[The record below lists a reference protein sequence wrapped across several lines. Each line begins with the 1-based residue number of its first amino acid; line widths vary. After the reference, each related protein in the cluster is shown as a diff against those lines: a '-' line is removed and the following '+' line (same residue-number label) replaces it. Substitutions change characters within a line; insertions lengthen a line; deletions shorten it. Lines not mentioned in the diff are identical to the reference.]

1 MHLGHLRQR
10 WAPAGLDMAK
20 LIKQFG
26 LLVILLALSTMACA
40 IPGIN
45 LNPTPPIQPTPEGDT
60 LFFRATFSTP
70 LEPGAAIPGTRIVY
84 VQDMGDL
91 HEFTID
97 GLQAIRQPGDS
108 LTWRGVMAPGVFGD
122 YRLRLRADFLGRL
135 QADGPVE
142 IAVLNPAPVEIPP
155 TQTPAAAIHMQGIA
169 ADYYVPQG
177 ARIPGT
183 TLIYE
188 GMRNDLAELS
198 GTAGYPFFARE
209 DSLLWSG
216 KLRDNVYIRYNL
228 RVSSLNEDGLSLTGT
243 AELWA
248 TK

>member
-1 MHLGHLRQR
+1 
-10 WAPAGLDMAK
+10 MAK
-20 LIKQFG
+20 LLRKIS
-26 LLVILLALSTMACA
+26 LLIMLLALPTLACA
-40 IPGIN
+40 VPQIS
-45 LNPTPPIQPTPEGDT
+45 LNPTPPPEPTPEGDI
-60 LFFRATFSTP
+60 LFFNANYSVP
-70 LEPGAAIPGTRIVY
+70 LEPGATVPGTRIHY
-84 VQDMGDL
+84 VQEMGEL

-108 LTWRGVMAPGVFGD
+108 LTWRGIIAPGVFGD
-122 YRLRLRADFLGRL
+122 FRLRLRGDFIGRL
-135 QADGPVE
+135 QAEGQVE
-142 IAVLNPAPVEIPP
+142 LAIFNPTPIEIPP
-155 TQTPAAAIHMQGIA
+155 TQTPQAAINMQGIVV
-169 ADYYVPQG
+169 DYYVPQG

-228 RVSSLNEDGLSLTGT
+228 RVAGLDENGLALRGT